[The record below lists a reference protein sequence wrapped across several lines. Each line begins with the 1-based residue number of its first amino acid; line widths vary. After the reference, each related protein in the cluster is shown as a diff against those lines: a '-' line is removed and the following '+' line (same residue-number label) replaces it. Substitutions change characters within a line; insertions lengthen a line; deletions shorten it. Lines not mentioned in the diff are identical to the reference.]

1 MLLRRRGLELCSIV
15 LGYGS
20 TCTTVLRSIS
30 FYVFPPIFLVQYNVQ
45 YRCIGI
51 YISVVVRLLPV
62 AWLIYDVL
70 QYKTRSTNTLLPIH
84 FFVTLMADKTV
95 KAPVA
100 TCNPVE

>member
-1 MLLRRRGLELCSIV
+1 MLLRRRGLELCSTGIRKH
-15 LGYGS
+15 LYDS
-20 TCTTVLRSIS
+20 SIS

>member
-1 MLLRRRGLELCSIV
+1 MNCVV

-30 FYVFPPIFLVQYNVQ
+30 FYINICFSADILSTVQCTVPVYWNL
-45 YRCIGI
+45 

-84 FFVTLMADKTV
+84 FFVTLMAGKTV